1 MADQRATTAFARQSD
16 PPSSPPS
23 GHDAYDRAMR
33 SDRLTSFAG
42 LPGAELVSEGI
53 EDLLAERQTALAA
66 LVSMAAPRL
75 RQAGLDVPAAGDDGP
90 PSYRLYELLAR
101 ADPATAHRRYNALV
115 GRIVSFARAAER
127 ASQR

>member
-1 MADQRATTAFARQSD
+1 
-16 PPSSPPS
+16 
-23 GHDAYDRAMR
+23 MR
-33 SDRLTSFAG
+33 SEQLADLVD

-53 EDLLAERQTALAA
+53 EDLLAERESALAA

-75 RQAGLDVPAAGDDGP
+75 RRAGVQVPPEIPGEQ
-90 PSYRLYELLAR
+90 PSHRLYELLAR
-101 ADPATAHRRYNALV
+101 TDPATAHRRYNALV